1 MIRSLADAPA
11 GRKAVVVEVAGGLGA
26 KRRLLEMGLSPGS
39 EVEILINSFSG
50 PVVVKVRGVMAA
62 LGRGLAAK
70 VLVRLEESGEGVQHG
85 K

>member
-1 MIRSLADAPA
+1 MIRSLADVPA
-11 GRKAVVVEVAGGLGA
+11 GSRAVVVEVAGGRGA

-39 EVEILINSFSG
+39 RVEVIVNGFPG

-70 VLVRLEESGEGVQHG
+70 VLVKLEEGEREAQHG
-85 K
+85 V